1 MKYTPL
7 LVNAV
12 QTSHRTELFMMF
24 IHSHLRR
31 HMYAPQGDMK
41 TMFVSQAID
50 TVCNEQSVELRRRF
64 GVFDDV

>member
-1 MKYTPL
+1 
-7 LVNAV
+7 
-12 QTSHRTELFMMF
+12 MMF